1 MHEQACETSGTNCAL
16 HWGTRLIHVQSASF
30 GIPRPAMVLV
40 LVAANLMD
48 VLHTFLILLVWSK
61 KRVSFVARV

>member
-1 MHEQACETSGTNCAL
+1 
-16 HWGTRLIHVQSASF
+16 
-30 GIPRPAMVLV
+30 MVLV